1 MSAIAKLMLLT
12 ETCCACLYQSVEY
25 LSYPSLVWPHGSGS
39 DTDDDE
45 GFEGDEEDGDED
57 NEEEAKEEVD
67 EGGTAI
73 KAARDAARYSEL
85 CEQYGTMVQESESQ
99 PHDSPQ
105 CVIVA
110 GTPLP
115 PHASP
120 STVTIFCSHFE
131 ERAT

>member
-1 MSAIAKLMLLT
+1 MSAIVKLMLFA

-25 LSYPSLVWPHGSGS
+25 LSYPSLVRPQGSGS

-45 GFEGDEEDGDED
+45 AFEGDEEDGDED
-57 NEEEAKEEVD
+57 NEEAEEEVD
-67 EGGTAI
+67 EGSTAI

-85 CEQYGTMVQESESQ
+85 CEQYGTTVQESESQ

-120 STVTIFCSHFE
+120 STITIFRSHFE